1 MLHGTAIDGGLTTH
15 EYTATAGTT
24 WSSGGLIATY
34 KGGSVDP
41 IHASQRSYTDHLPEP
56 ATLYPGSDLHSGL
69 VSAHQALGEST
80 VLRVDALRTKRG
92 ILQYYNWA
100 GSSHR
105 SSNETKTSFVS
116 PSVEFSLPNDWMLTI
131 KIGSTECRERGC
143 QDG

>member
-1 MLHGTAIDGGLTTH
+1 MIRPPPRSTRTDTLFPYTTLFRSRDFDGVSVGMLHGTAIDGGLTTH

-69 VSAHQALGEST
+69 VSAHQE
-80 VLRVDALRTKRG
+80 
-92 ILQYYNWA
+92 
-100 GSSHR
+100 
-105 SSNETKTSFVS
+105 
-116 PSVEFSLPNDWMLTI
+116 
-131 KIGSTECRERGC
+131 IGGAHV
-143 QDG
+143 

>member
-92 ILQYYNWA
+92 RRAEGRRVGKAGLSRGRSWWSPYN
-100 GSSHR
+100 
-105 SSNETKTSFVS
+105 
-116 PSVEFSLPNDWMLTI
+116 
-131 KIGSTECRERGC
+131 
-143 QDG
+143 

>member
-69 VSAHQALGEST
+69 VSAHQRSEERRVGKS
-80 VLRVDALRTKRG
+80 VSVRVDLGGRRIITTKPK
-92 ILQYYNWA
+92 
-100 GSSHR
+100 S
-105 SSNETKTSFVS
+105 
-116 PSVEFSLPNDWMLTI
+116 
-131 KIGSTECRERGC
+131 KIHSEEPPIV
-143 QDG
+143 

>member
-1 MLHGTAIDGGLTTH
+1 MLQGTAIDGGLTTH

-69 VSAHQALGEST
+69 VSAQQALGEST
-80 VLRVDALRTKRG
+80 VLRVDELRTKRG
-92 ILQYYNWA
+92 ILKYDNWA

-105 SSNETKTSFVS
+105 SRHETTKSFVS
-116 PSVEFSLPNDWMLTI
+116 PRVASSVPTDYMLTHT
-131 KIGSTECRERGC
+131 S
-143 QDG
+143 